1 MIISLYFL
9 ISSIFTARHLVAKH
23 DAYLCG
29 TERELDGVKE
39 GEWFY
44 KSIVPDFY
52 YGLLNMLV
60 KKDQRRT
67 LSMVIFGGFLF
78 LSLITLGSVSMAANA
93 HKEEGGTTWQYFK
106 TDLKVEGSI
115 VAIVVGIMAIV
126 KIVQVVLH
134 YKKVRTYAKAN
145 NIEDEELDDLTL
157 SNEIDEMIKRDE
169 EKKRKEHEEN
179 EGQKDGESS
188 EEEPLSK
195 NNSKPKKT
203 VSRKQM
209 LLQTKNTS
217 IV

>member
-23 DAYLCG
+23 NANLCG
-29 TERELDGVKE
+29 TEKELDDVKE
-39 GEWFY
+39 GEWLY
-44 KSIVPDFY
+44 RSIVPDFY

-67 LSMVIFGGFLF
+67 LGMVIFGGFLF
-78 LSLITLGSVSMAANA
+78 MSLITLGSVSMAVSSYKA
-93 HKEEGGTTWQYFK
+93 EGATTWKYFR

-115 VAIVVGIMAIV
+115 VAIIVGIMVIV
-126 KIVQVVLH
+126 KIIQVVLH
-134 YKKVRTYAKAN
+134 YKKVRNYAKAN

-169 EKKRKEHEEN
+169 EKKRKEQEEK
-179 EGQKDGESS
+179 EGQKDEESS

-203 VSRKQM
+203 MNRKQM
-209 LLQTKNTS
+209 LLQSSRNT